1 MHQVDLQKF
10 SAVERVKWFD
20 RKFDFTFEQ
29 NIFPSIIDRL
39 EGTIVRLKYRVK
51 NASVKILKNKPNGHW
66 SVLENIGH
74 LSDLEPL
81 WQNRLQ
87 EIFEGE
93 EIMSSADLTN
103 AKTNQAGHNKKSLVD
118 LVSKFVFLRN
128 ETLIQLH
135 QLTETD
141 IYKSSLHPRL
151 KTPMRIMDLFLFV
164 AEHDDHHLVRIKE
177 LIKI

>member
-1 MHQVDLQKF
+1 MEQ
-10 SAVERVKWFD
+10 VKWFD

-51 NASVKILKNKPNGHW
+51 NASAEILKNKPHGHW

-74 LSDLEPL
+74 LYDLEPL
-81 WQNRLQ
+81 WQTRLQ
-87 EIFEGE
+87 EILSGK
-93 EIMSSADLTN
+93 EIMATADLSNTR
-103 AKTNQAGHNKKSLVD
+103 THQADHNKKSIDD
-118 LVSKFVFLRN
+118 LISQFVFIRN
-128 ETLIQLH
+128 ETLILLQQLG
-135 QLTETD
+135 EKD

-151 KTPMRIMDLFLFV
+151 KTPMRVMDLFLFV
-164 AEHDDHHLVRIKE
+164 AEHDDHHLVTIKE